1 MAVEQFSIAVQ
12 GDFVAAQTRAKP
24 IAALAELIWNGLDA
38 DATSIDV
45 ELVRDDLAGGL
56 SRIVVYD
63 NGEGFSRDE
72 ARKLFGSLGGSWKRT
87 MRRTKRDGRMI
98 HGQEGRGRYKAFAL
112 GGHVVWKVCF
122 ATREGN
128 RAFDITMADA
138 KLTNVTISE
147 DVPAPDRTTGV
158 IVQIDNVRKDFRA
171 FETAEGHQ
179 ELAEI
184 FALYMINY
192 RSVSIRIAGDKL
204 DPEKAIASESKVA
217 LPPIT
222 LPGESP
228 NAAEL
233 HIIEWRADTKRTL
246 YLCSADGFPLDQ
258 FETKF
263 HVPGFSFSAYLKS
276 KYVELLHNDDRLG
289 LAEMDPP
296 LAASIERARE
306 TIKTYFKD
314 RASERGRSVVEEWKA
329 ADVYPYRGEPQ
340 SDVERAERQVFDIVA
355 VHVQDIAPEI
365 GIGTDKA
372 RALHLRM
379 LRNAIES
386 GPAELQTI
394 LKEVL
399 DLPARQQKELA
410 TLLQE
415 TSLTSI
421 ITAAK
426 TVADRLKF
434 ISALESIVFDPETK
448 GRLKER
454 TQLHKILADNTW
466 VLGEEY
472 NLWVNDKDLK
482 NVLVKHK
489 ELLDPAISIDEPVK
503 VVGQKRGIIDL
514 MLSRATRR
522 HRADEFEH
530 LVVEL
535 KAPRV
540 KIGADEI
547 NQIRKYALAVRT
559 DERFHSIKGVR
570 WHFWVISNDLDE
582 LGRETIDTG
591 VDPER
596 RLIARGP
603 NFTVGVKT
611 WGELIDENRA
621 RLQFFQEQ
629 MQHTVSESQAMAHL
643 QERYSKFL
651 EGVVVEAEED
661 NPAQSGTDQ
670 APAPVR
676 A

>member
-87 MRRTKRDGRMI
+87 MRRTQRDGRMI

-122 ATREGN
+122 ATPEGN

-147 DVPAPDRTTGV
+147 DMPAPDRTTGV

-171 FETAEGHQ
+171 FETTEGHQ

-192 RSVSIRIAGDKL
+192 RTVSIRIAGDRL

-217 LPPIT
+217 LPPIVP
-222 LPGESP
+222 PGEP
-228 NAAEL
+228 PIGAEL
-233 HIIEWRADTKRTL
+233 HVIEWRADTKRTL
-246 YLCSADGFPLDQ
+246 YLCSAEGFPLDQ

-276 KYVELLHNDDRLG
+276 KYVEALHNDDRLG

-296 LAASIERARE
+296 LAASIEQARDM
-306 TIKTYFKD
+306 IKAYFKD

-340 SDVERAERQVFDIVA
+340 SDVEKAERQVFDIVA
-355 VHVQDIAPEI
+355 VHVQEIAPEI

-472 NLWVNDKDLK
+472 NLWVNDKDLR

-522 HRADEFEH
+522 YRADEFEH

-559 DERFHSIKGVR
+559 DERFHSVKGVR

-603 NFTVGVKT
+603 NFTVGMKT

-651 EGVVVEAEED
+651 EGVVVEGENESSI
-661 NPAQSGTDQ
+661 QSGPDQ
-670 APAPVR
+670 APLSETA
-676 A
+676 